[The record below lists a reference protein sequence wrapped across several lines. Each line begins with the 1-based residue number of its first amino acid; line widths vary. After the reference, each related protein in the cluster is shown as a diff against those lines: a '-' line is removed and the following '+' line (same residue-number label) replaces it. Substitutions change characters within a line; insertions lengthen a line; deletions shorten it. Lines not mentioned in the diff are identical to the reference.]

1 MKIIALLPFKNEER
15 FIPTYVSGVLHLVD
29 AVIAIDDGSTDNSV
43 ELLKNLCGD
52 KVTIVANDSLTSVA
66 WKEHHIRE
74 KLLELG
80 RQAGGT
86 HFVCLDADETFTG
99 TTKTKFKKL
108 CESMSRG
115 QKLSMQWLANWK
127 SYSHY
132 RDDSSVWSN
141 NFKDFVVCDYPGISY
156 DYVWLHV
163 GRTPGGNTSE
173 TLLRVNPKY
182 AAVHHF
188 QFSDFSSFQIKQ
200 AYWRCSE
207 LITLGESQLQNI
219 NNKYRITL
227 DDENA
232 FVRECPPEWMEGLV
246 LPRYQVTKPINLKLE
261 AIREYFNVHG
271 VLMFEGLDIWHIP
284 ELQKEFFDRTGRNPQ
299 K

>member
-1 MKIIALLPFKNEER
+1 MKNIKLIALLAFKDEEK
-15 FIPTYVSGVLHLVD
+15 FLPTYVSSVLPLVD
-29 AVIAIDDGSTDNSV
+29 EIIAIDDGSTDKSV
-43 ELLKNLCGD
+43 EILHKLCGY
-52 KVTIVANDSLTSVA
+52 KISIHRNDNLTGVA

-74 KLLELG
+74 KLLQLG

-86 HFVCLDADETFTG
+86 HFVCLDADEAFTG
-99 TTKTKFKKL
+99 NTKLKFKKL
-108 CESMSRG
+108 CENMSPG

-127 SYSHY
+127 SFSHY

-141 NFKDFVVCDYPGISY
+141 NFKDFVVCDSPGISY

-173 TLLRVNPKY
+173 TLLKVNPKY

-207 LITLGESQLQNI
+207 LITLGQDQVQNI

-227 DDENA
+227 DDPNA
-232 FVRECPPEWMEGLV
+232 MVRVCPPEWMEGLV
-246 LPRYQVTKPINLKLE
+246 LPTVGPSPKLK
-261 AIREYFNVHG
+261 AIVEYFNVHEIKT
-271 VLMFEGLDIWHIP
+271 FEGLDIWHIP
-284 ELQKEFFDRTGRNPQ
+284 ELHSLFCYRMDREPRQ
-299 K
+299 